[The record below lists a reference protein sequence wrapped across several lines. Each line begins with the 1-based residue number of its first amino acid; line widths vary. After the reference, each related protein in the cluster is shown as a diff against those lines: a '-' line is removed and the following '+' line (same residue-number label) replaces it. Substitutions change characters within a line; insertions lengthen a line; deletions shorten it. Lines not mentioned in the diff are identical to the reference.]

1 MGEST
6 PFQREAWTE
15 YAIGVVVLFLRYFAR
30 WRAVGFRKWQGDDV
44 FAVLSL
50 IFWTAELCMLELI
63 GQNGTNIGIPDEVGA
78 KLNPEEIAKM
88 EAGSKYLLA
97 GWCFYVTL
105 IWCLK
110 GTMLCF
116 FHRITEGLRLQRFV
130 KLLSLLCVLA
140 YIVML
145 AVILGHCQPLRK
157 NWQVVP
163 NPGDSCTLAVANYL
177 TLVVLN
183 VSTDAMIVATPIPL
197 LWKVKLTSGR
207 KVAVGLLLCSGVFIM
222 IATILRCVMSLHDI
236 QGINVSTIWAIRETF
251 IGIIAVN
258 AAAIKP
264 LFSQS
269 KWMKTTLMRSKDGL
283 GSSQQS
289 GGTSRSA
296 ARAYSSFRRGT
307 GNGDRTVDG
316 GRYGPYAATAA
327 AASFTHSM
335 SAFGGGH
342 WSSLGKK
349 DRGGK
354 GGSELAHTMT
364 QNSSEEMIVPPGF
377 EVTEII
383 PDVER
388 GTGGCWGQQQASVST
403 STAESP
409 TWWPAIGRG
418 RHHGHHYVPCRVG
431 GTG

>member
-1 MGEST
+1 MGGST

-50 IFWTAELCMLELI
+50 VFWTAELCMLELI
-63 GQNGTNIGIPDEVGA
+63 GQNGTNIGITDEMGA
-78 KLNPEEIAKM
+78 TLSPEEIAKM
-88 EAGSKYLLA
+88 AAGSKYLLA

-130 KLLSLLCVLA
+130 KFLGVLCVLA

-157 NWQVVP
+157 NWQVYP

-283 GSSQQS
+283 GSTQQS
-289 GGTSRSA
+289 GGSRSA
-296 ARAYSSFRRGT
+296 VRAAYFSFRRGT
-307 GNGDRTVDG
+307 GTGTGNE
-316 GRYGPYAATAA
+316 GPYAATAA

-335 SAFGGGH
+335 NAFGGGY
-342 WSSLGKK
+342 WSSKGRK
-349 DRGGK
+349 DK
-354 GGSELAHTMT
+354 GGSELTRTMS

-388 GTGGCWGQQQASVST
+388 GLGAVDNRPQPHHQENQRPHGSRQSAGGGIMVT
-403 STAESP
+403 TTYHVE
-409 TWWPAIGRG
+409 
-418 RHHGHHYVPCRVG
+418 
-431 GTG
+431 